1 MGMNE
6 LSIKDVKIKEWDGEV
21 YLAVGDGRPFPV
33 SDVMVSQRRR
43 FSYLYLVMGFVL
55 LVFTVAHFIFFIVGA
70 GVLALYF
77 LFNPTRYV
85 LEVSG
90 SEGKMT
96 LEGGR
101 KEIKDLHYEITLA
114 LSRSG
119 KIRREAT
126 EERPLSRDELLGR
139 VRAEE
144 LMDSEDVER
153 LKEGFERR
161 IVKKGRRKIVSL
173 QCPHCGGRELYYE
186 GAFFFGGVYHCKDCD
201 YVGPFVIEK
210 EIVVEDS

>member
-1 MGMNE
+1 MAE
-6 LSIKDVKIKEWDGEV
+6 LSIRDVRIVERDGEV
-21 YLAVGDGRPFPV
+21 YLVVGDGRPFPV
-33 SDVMVSQRRR
+33 RDATVSSRKR

-55 LVFTVAHFIFFIVGA
+55 LIFTVASFIFLIAGA
-70 GVLALYF
+70 GILAVYF
-77 LFNPTRYV
+77 LFNPTIYT
-85 LEVSG
+85 LEVTG
-90 SEGKMT
+90 PEGRLT

-101 KEIKDLHYEITLA
+101 REIKDLHYDITLA

-126 EERPLSRDELLGR
+126 EERPSDRDELLGR

-144 LMDSEDVER
+144 VLDREEVER
-153 LKEGFERR
+153 LKRGFERR
-161 IVKKGRRKIVSL
+161 IVKKGKKRIVSL

-210 EIVVEDS
+210 EILVDED